1 MRLTEKGLKN
11 KIFSVYLL
19 ERSTADSPL
28 HIPTSDKF
36 QRSTIMKI
44 DMTFLTDTMKRFIE
58 TPSPVG
64 YYEKMKPVIEE
75 YAAKFGYTV
84 TYDNRDTAYVTLEG
98 EDTSKTVC
106 VSAHADTLGLMVRGI
121 NPDGTLRVRPLGGIN
136 FANVEGE
143 NVTVYT
149 RSGKK
154 YTGMLVCSHHSSHA
168 YDDAR
173 TMERNENTVFVL
185 IDEKL
190 KNPEDVKKAG
200 IRNGDYVAVEP
211 RFTITEN
218 GYIKSRFIDNKA
230 AMACS
235 FSVLKYLSENNLKPK
250 YNTVFAFSF
259 YEEIGLGGAYVPSE
273 ISEYL
278 AVDIAILGPDSDG
291 SEHSVTIC
299 AKDASLPYDYD
310 LTNRLIDAAERH
322 DLSYAVD
329 LFYRYGSDA
338 GQAIKGG
345 NNLRAAAFG
354 MGVYS
359 SHGVE
364 RAHVDGIENTARL
377 MLSFVLEG

>member
-1 MRLTEKGLKN
+1 
-11 KIFSVYLL
+11 
-19 ERSTADSPL
+19 
-28 HIPTSDKF
+28 
-36 QRSTIMKI
+36 
-44 DMTFLTDTMKRFIE
+44 
-58 TPSPVG
+58 
-64 YYEKMKPVIEE
+64 
-75 YAAKFGYTV
+75 
-84 TYDNRDTAYVTLEG
+84 
-98 EDTSKTVC
+98 
-106 VSAHADTLGLMVRGI
+106 
-121 NPDGTLRVRPLGGIN
+121 
-136 FANVEGE
+136 
-143 NVTVYT
+143 
-149 RSGKK
+149 
-154 YTGMLVCSHHSSHA
+154 
-168 YDDAR
+168 
-173 TMERNENTVFVL
+173 
-185 IDEKL
+185 
-190 KNPEDVKKAG
+190 
-200 IRNGDYVAVEP
+200 
-211 RFTITEN
+211 
-218 GYIKSRFIDNKA
+218 
-230 AMACS
+230 MACS